1 MAYTI
6 DELAAATGLPS
17 RTIRHYQSERVLP
30 PPVRHGRTAV
40 YGEEHLTRL
49 ALIARLQERGLS
61 LKAIRDALAEV
72 ERGDLSLE
80 DWLGISEQLR
90 RPWSEDAPAVVSVDD
105 LERRL
110 AGQPS
115 ADLAALIDVGLV
127 RPPDGDPPACVIPSP
142 ALLDMSLSLDT
153 AGVDVTTSAG
163 AAAVLQRNLRTA
175 ADDVVDHFVEHA
187 GEGFARSLRAEDITA
202 AVEALRPLSSDAVR
216 LLFAREVERAVQRR
230 IAELGPAMRRR
241 QHAAADA

>member
-175 ADDVVDHFVEHA
+175 ADDVVDH
-187 GEGFARSLRAEDITA
+187 
-202 AVEALRPLSSDAVR
+202 
-216 LLFAREVERAVQRR
+216 
-230 IAELGPAMRRR
+230 
-241 QHAAADA
+241 